1 LEQTLAL
8 IKPDAVHR
16 RLVGAIISEIEKNDF
31 QILAIKTLQ
40 LTSAEAALFYQA
52 HRAKPFFDSL
62 VEYMASGRI
71 FVLLLA
77 KDDAVEAWR
86 KLHGHTDPTQ
96 AEIGTLRQ
104 RFGIDVQQNSVHAA
118 DSLAT
123 ALNEINFFF
132 GEGQ

>member
-8 IKPDAVHR
+8 IKPDVVQR

-31 QILAIKTLQ
+31 HIVAIKTLQ
-40 LTSAEAALFYQA
+40 LTTAAAELFYQE
-52 HRAKPFFDSL
+52 HRDKLFFDSL
-62 VEYMASGRI
+62 VEYMASGQI
-71 FVLLLA
+71 FVLLLE

-86 KLHGHTDPTQ
+86 KLHGDTDPSK
-96 AEIGTLRQ
+96 AEIGTLRR
-104 RFGIDVQQNSVHAA
+104 RFGIDVQRNSVHAS

-123 ALNEINFFF
+123 AFNEINFFF

>member
-1 LEQTLAL
+1 MEQTLAL
-8 IKPDAVHR
+8 IKPDAVQR

-31 QILAIKTLQ
+31 HIVAIRTLQ
-40 LTSAEAALFYQA
+40 LTIAAAELFYKA
-52 HRAKPFFDSL
+52 HRGKPFFDSL
-62 VEYMASGRI
+62 VKYMASGQI
-71 FVLLLA
+71 FVLLLER
-77 KDDAVEAWR
+77 DDAVEAWR
-86 KLHGHTDPTQ
+86 KLHGHTDPTK

-123 ALNEINFFF
+123 ALDEINFFF

>member
-8 IKPDAVHR
+8 IKPDAVQR

-31 QILAIKTLQ
+31 HIVAIKLLQ
-40 LTSAEAALFYQA
+40 LTNAAAKQFYQA
-52 HRAKPFFDSL
+52 HRGKPFFDSL
-62 VEYMASGRI
+62 VEYMASGQI
-71 FVLLLA
+71 FVLLLE

-86 KLHGHTDPTQ
+86 KLHGHTDPTK

-104 RFGIDVQQNSVHAA
+104 RFGIDVQKNSVHAA

-123 ALNEINFFF
+123 ALNEIQFFF
-132 GEGQ
+132 GEGE